1 MKCMPVANQSIMA
14 FDLPGDSLDYH
25 LLTKGVELSAGAP
38 GLTCEIGLRRGGGT
52 KHIID
57 ALQKYCPHKVHIA
70 IDPYGSILY
79 ADKDNQKIRLDY
91 TNEMAG
97 EALPQIY
104 GYAHLSKIRFL
115 YFQLEDI
122 EFFERFGNGVPLYEL
137 EKTIENRYS
146 FVHFDGPHDVP
157 SITTEIGFFSSRLS
171 PGGCFCFDDI
181 GHYDHAQIEKML
193 FSIGMVTIHKTGR
206 KALYQYAN

>member
-1 MKCMPVANQSIMA
+1 MQI

-25 LLTKGVELSAGAP
+25 LLTKGVELSKDTPGA
-38 GLTCEIGLRRGGGT
+38 TVEIGLRRGGGT

-57 ALQKYCPHKVHIA
+57 AVAIHAPHKVHIA

-104 GYAHLSKIRFL
+104 GYAHEKKVRFL
-115 YFQLEDI
+115 FFQLEDT
-122 EFFERFGNGVPLYEL
+122 EFFRSFDDGVPMYDQV
-137 EKTIENRYS
+137 KTLNNSYS
-146 FVHFDGPHDVP
+146 MVHFDGPHSVP
-157 SITTEIGFFSSRLS
+157 ELMEEVVWFMERAYKGA
-171 PGGCFCFDDI
+171 CFCFDDI
-181 GHYDHAQIEKML
+181 AHYDHDHVERYLLERHAKLIE
-193 FSIGMVTIHKTGR
+193 KTGR
-206 KALYQYAN
+206 KALYQL